1 MTTGFQKTVNDELP
15 LPTPGSFA
23 SCNPRHS
30 LVSGDS
36 QYVAAVG
43 GVTVGGFGWVNGNTI
58 QSFSSGGKPDG
69 FIANAL
75 QALITTFLSETTY
88 TINPGMPVTP
98 FGSGDFWAKMVGVA
112 TRGNKIFTDLSTGLI
127 SRAAAA
133 GTAATVG
140 GTSTAS
146 TIAGTTLTIG
156 GTVGGTSYKVGQ
168 IITGGT
174 TAAGTVITALG
185 TGTGGAGTYTVNISQ
200 TVASAALNSQTD
212 IETKWYAADSVTDG
226 QMVKITS
233 NWSA

>member
-1 MTTGFQKTVNDELP
+1 MGFQTSVNDELP

-23 SCNPRHS
+23 SCNPRHA

-36 QYVAAVG
+36 QFVAG
-43 GVTVGGFGWVNGNTI
+43 PLGVTVGAFCWVNGTKA
-58 QSFSSGGKPDG
+58 QSYSTGVKPDG
-69 FIANAL
+69 IVANEL
-75 QALITTFLSETTY
+75 QATITTWLAETTS
-88 TINPGMPVTP
+88 TINPGLPVVP
-98 FGSGDFWAKMVGVA
+98 YSGGDFWLKMVGAA
-112 TRGNKIFTDLSTGLI
+112 TRGFKVYADLSTGLV

-156 GTVGGTSYKVGQ
+156 GTVAGTSYKVGQ

-174 TAAGTVITALG
+174 TAAGTVITALV

-212 IETKWYAADSVTDG
+212 TETKFYVADSVASG
-226 QMVKITS
+226 EMVKVTS
-233 NWSA
+233 SWSA